1 MSSWRATAWA
11 AVVVVA
17 GCGGGGGGGGS
28 GDGFTIT
35 LQSATAVLEG
45 ARGGIAPTASLLATA
60 NQDYAGDLFVAAIL
74 DGPGLDPVIP
84 IVITGRQA
92 TIQLQALPGLAAGT
106 YSGRLQ
112 LLACADVGCA
122 RKVGGTPL
130 EVSYTVRI
138 TGFAVAPPPRLE
150 ITPDSTA
157 AALAGSVNITAVLP
171 GGGVTG
177 TWTASESSP
186 WLVLAAASG
195 SFGGPLGFQVD
206 PAALAALPDNAEAE
220 ASVTL
225 ASPGLAPVNVPIRL
239 RKRLGSVTGLGPYVV
254 VAGRPA
260 ELWVRG
266 AGYSATTNPQSRL
279 LIPGV
284 TPGAFTTVSDTA
296 LRVSLPALTAGEYSV
311 SFTNA
316 LALSTPSRRLVV
328 IDPRTYDAAA
338 VPNGVILDGL
348 VADHE
353 RGQFF
358 SAARTEGQI
367 VRFRRVVGAWQRDT
381 LSVTGLVDVGLAADG
396 SRLVVTTTTGILVLD
411 PVTLADAGSSPN
423 AAFATQTIG
432 TEGVPVTSDG
442 RAWFS
447 VGQRSLATYDVG
459 SGTLSVDTDQRSYQ
473 DGPWFGM
480 SRNGER
486 LVISQQ
492 ACCTPAAP
500 LLYVNASDGIFRQ
513 APGEGGFF
521 VNAHLSD
528 DGQRALIN
536 QIDVRGPSFQSLGL
550 LPAVAGFQAVA
561 GAVSPDGSRCYSLSY
576 PDSAFGIPDSPDR
589 PKVFVYDCSGA
600 GVPPLL
606 GAFGVPE
613 YPGCWELVG
622 PACNSVRPVRAI
634 AADGGT
640 LFFAGNR
647 NFVVVPIPAVLDPA

>member
-1 MSSWRATAWA
+1 MNSFRAAAWAA

-17 GCGGGGGGGGS
+17 GCGGGGGGGS
-28 GDGFTIT
+28 GDAFTIT

-45 ARGGIAPTASLLATA
+45 SQGGVVPTASLLATA
-60 NQDYAGDLFVAAIL
+60 NRDYAGNLFVAAIL

-84 IVITGRQA
+84 VIITGRQA

-112 LLACADVGCA
+112 LLACADVGCTQ
-122 RKVGGTPL
+122 KIGGTPL
-130 EVSYTVRI
+130 DVNYTVRI
-138 TGFAVAPPPRLE
+138 TGFSVTPPPSLE
-150 ITPDSTA
+150 ITPDTA
-157 AALAGSVNITAVLP
+157 APALAGSVNVAAVLP
-171 GGGVTG
+171 GGGSAG

-195 SFGGPLGFQVD
+195 PFGSPLGFQVD

-220 ASVTL
+220 ASIAL
-225 ASPGLAPVNVPIRL
+225 SSPGLAPVNVPIRL
-239 RKRLGSVTGLGPYVV
+239 RKRLGTVSGLGPYVL
-254 VAGRPA
+254 VAGQPA

-266 AGYSATTNPQSRL
+266 AGYSATTSPQARL

-284 TPGAFTTVSDTA
+284 TPGAVTTVSDTA
-296 LRVSLPALTAGEYSV
+296 LRVSLPPLAAGEYTV
-311 SFTNA
+311 AFTNA
-316 LALSTPSRRLVV
+316 LALTTPSRRLVV

-338 VPNGVILDGL
+338 IPNGVILDGL

-358 SAARTEGQI
+358 SAARAAGQI
-367 VRFRRVVGAWQRDT
+367 VRFRRVAGAWQRDT
-381 LSVTGLVDVGLAADG
+381 LSVSGLVDVGLAADG

-432 TEGVPVTSDG
+432 TEGVPVTNDG

-447 VGQRSLATYDVG
+447 VGLRSLATYDVG
-459 SGTLSVDTDQRSYQ
+459 SGALTVDANQRSYQ

-500 LLYVNASDGIFRQ
+500 LLYLNASDGVFRQ

-550 LPAVAGFQAVA
+550 LPATAGFQAVA
-561 GAVSPDGSRCYSLSY
+561 GAVSPDGDRCYTLSY
-576 PDSAFGIPDSPDR
+576 PDSAFGLPASPDL
-589 PKVFVYDCSGA
+589 PKVFVYDCAGA

-606 GAFGVPE
+606 GSFGVPA
-613 YPGCWELVG
+613 YPGCWELTG
-622 PACNSVRPVRAI
+622 PSCNSVRPVRAI

-647 NFVVVPIPAVLDPA
+647 NFLVVPIPAALDPI